1 MYNQM
6 SKNLPK
12 TIKHVASRVK
22 EYFSLIELE
31 DSDKLDLITAQTKI
45 KRELDQ
51 KLHTYKEHIDL
62 E

>member
-1 MYNQM
+1 M

-12 TIKHVASRVK
+12 TIKHVVGRLK

-31 DSDKLDLITAQTKI
+31 ESDKLDLITAQTKI